1 MRAREGKAISHGLDK
16 VFRDLHSSS
25 EDEADDAMDTT
36 DTGRTTAAATS
47 AGRAT
52 GRKVVKAKRGA
63 AGTRSRKATPVPS
76 PVQKKGAKRAR
87 DRSRTPASKVKKM
100 AVADADGVPTPTVVT
115 AAPPKKAAGPK
126 LRARKSKHPMSL
138 RPRVCNGRSTVVR
151 KLIAKAKATRAVA
164 MATKRLNREDVSK
177 AYFSLDGFTWSPW
190 KQAVA
195 PVSPRRS
202 DSWIPRRGNRTGVRN
217 VDIFGHDTMKPA
229 MYEFAVET
237 PEGRKY
243 PVLSR
248 TTGGFNSCHWDT
260 KLLNTPPVEA
270 QLDRVIRRGCKLYA
284 RRALFPGEGD
294 DSVSVNDKDVSSVQ
308 ELRSL
313 IWKTYDYA
321 WQEHYD
327 TTSRRYLHRTVMK
340 DGVLISDNTRV

>member
-1 MRAREGKAISHGLDK
+1 MREREGKAISRGLDAA
-16 VFRDLHSSS
+16 FRDLHSSS

-36 DTGRTTAAATS
+36 DVGETS
-47 AGRAT
+47 ARTGRAT
-52 GRKVVKAKRGA
+52 GRKVVRAKRGG
-63 AGTRSRKATPVPS
+63 AGTRPRKATPIPTTHI
-76 PVQKKGAKRAR
+76 KKAAKRAR
-87 DRSRTPASKVKKM
+87 DHSKTSTPKVKKM
-100 AVADADGVPTPTVVT
+100 AVADADDAPIPKVVPTVT
-115 AAPPKKAAGPK
+115 PKKAAGPK
-126 LRARKSKHPMSL
+126 LRARKSTHPMAL
-138 RPRVCNGRSTVVR
+138 RPHIRKGRSTVVR
-151 KLIAKAKATRAVA
+151 KLIAKAKAARGVTT
-164 MATKRLNREDVSK
+164 ATDKVNREDVSK
-177 AYFSLDGFTWSPW
+177 ADFSLDGFTWSPW
-190 KQAVA
+190 KQAIA
-195 PVSPRRS
+195 SVSPRRS

-217 VDIFGHDTMKPA
+217 IDIFGHDTVKPA

-284 RRALFPGEGD
+284 RRALFPEEGED
-294 DSVSVNDKDVSSVQ
+294 QVTVNDNDVSTVE

-313 IWKTYDYA
+313 IGKTYDYA

-340 DGVLISDNTRV
+340 DGVLISDNTRI